1 MSAHSAVAEAALQDD
16 TMRQILADYRRAQID
31 EKLRAMLGLLEIFTL
46 RHESMTP
53 NDVRL
58 VLDAGVSREAI
69 RDAFYV
75 AFLFNTYD
83 RLADTLGWELPDK
96 RYYAKAGSFLLK
108 KGYL

>member
-1 MSAHSAVAEAALQDD
+1 LGNGTINLVLD
-16 TMRQILADYRRAQID
+16 DYRTAPISA
-31 EKLRAMLGLLEIFTL
+31 KLRAMLGLLETFTL
-46 RHESMTP
+46 RPDDMSP
-53 NDVRL
+53 ALVRE

-83 RLADTLGWELPDK
+83 RLADTLGWELPEQG
-96 RYYAKAGSFLLK
+96 YYAKAGRFLLK